1 MRRRSLARSRRKS
14 LRQIDSLRIA
24 EHIRSQFQLDWEGI
38 HGPAHWG
45 RVRAIGLE
53 LARSNG
59 ADPLVV
65 ELFAWF
71 HDARRFNDSRDPE
84 HGIRGAALAAELCGE
99 LFTATDAQMALLKE
113 ACCEHSDGHLQADV
127 TVQTC
132 WDADR
137 LDLARVGIIPDP
149 SKLCTEAARSPLLLE
164 KAMGRSERWSRWRW
178 SRRYR

>member
-1 MRRRSLARSRRKS
+1 MRRRSLARSSRKS
-14 LRQIDSLRIA
+14 LRKIESLRIA

-38 HGPAHWG
+38 HGPAHWA

-53 LARSNG
+53 LANSTG

-71 HDARRFNDSRDPE
+71 HDARRFNDSGDPE
-84 HGIRGAALAAELCGE
+84 HGSRGAALAAELCGD

-113 ACCEHSDGHLQADV
+113 ACCGHSDGHLQADV

-149 SKLCTEAARSPLLLE
+149 RKLCTEAARSPLLRK
-164 KAMGRSERWSRWRW
+164 KAMGRSERWSRWSW
-178 SRRYR
+178 ARR